1 MLKAI
6 AFDFDGVIVDSE
18 PLHYRAFI
26 EVVKPLGVVF
36 SYEQYLERYIGY
48 DDRDLFRAIF
58 AELDDPLSADRLR
71 ELIGAKAEA
80 FARIVDQGVTAYPGA
95 VELIHRAAD
104 AMPIAIVSGALR
116 DDIDLILSGIGDGK
130 LIERFASVV
139 TADRVAASKPD
150 PASYRMAV
158 DELQVEP
165 NTCLAIEDTVAGIAS
180 AKTAGLRTLGV
191 GQTHPIE
198 QLTSAER
205 TVASLAEVDLPG
217 LRRWFD

>member
-95 VELIHRAAD
+95 VELIRRAAD

-165 NTCLAIEDTVAGIAS
+165 NNCLAIEDTVAGIAS

>member
-95 VELIHRAAD
+95 VELIRRAAD

-158 DELQVEP
+158 DELQVEA
-165 NTCLAIEDTVAGIAS
+165 NNCLAIEDTVAGIAS